1 LKNYKNLRNLLNL
14 KISNKNIIKD
24 LNEIVS
30 TKDLVIKSNK
40 LISIYKEDREKY
52 NNRKNTQDLNLEKH
66 GMDDYNEW
74 KEENAINE
82 TNKNNTSKININKKT
97 QG

>member
-24 LNEIVS
+24 LEEIVS

-52 NNRKNTQDLNLEKH
+52 NNRTQALNLEKH

-74 KEENAINE
+74 KEENAIIE
-82 TNKNNTSKININKKT
+82 INKNNTSKNK
-97 QG
+97 

>member
-1 LKNYKNLRNLLNL
+1 MKNYKNLRNLLNL

-24 LNEIVS
+24 LEEIVS

-52 NNRKNTQDLNLEKH
+52 NNRTQALNLEKH

-74 KEENAINE
+74 KEENAIIE
-82 TNKNNTSKININKKT
+82 INKNNTSKNK
-97 QG
+97 